1 MTYTHLRL
9 EEREKVYALK
19 EQGISLQKI
28 GKKLG
33 RSAGTI
39 SRELKRNAK
48 YGAAYLPC
56 RAQRLSDKRGW
67 KQRYK
72 APLKNPLVFLYVRKH
87 LREDNWSP
95 DEIAGRLPLE
105 HPGYSIS
112 YETIYRYIYSKR
124 MRRYGYWQYLTL
136 GRRKRMSKG
145 GRRVRNEYSS
155 KIPGSVSIDLRPQ
168 EVSDRVKVGHWETDN
183 VIGKQTDKSALSTT
197 VERIILFTL
206 MNKLTD
212 RSAKSKTD
220 AVVKRLKKFPKR
232 LRKTVT
238 EDNGA
243 ENSYHQELS
252 ERLQMDV
259 YFCHAYH
266 SWERGTNENTNG
278 RIRRYIPKG
287 VSIDNISDDVIE
299 EIERKLNATPRKK
312 LGYLTPY
319 EKMDEVL
326 KALPDQQ
333 TVALPL

>member
-1 MTYTHLRL
+1 MKYTHLSL
-9 EEREKVYALK
+9 EEREKLYALK

-33 RSAGTI
+33 RSAGTL
-39 SRELKRNAK
+39 SRELRRNAK
-48 YGAAYLPC
+48 YGAAYIPC
-56 RAQRLSDKRGW
+56 RAQKLSDKRGW

-95 DEIAGRLPLE
+95 DEIAGRLPLD
-105 HPGYSIS
+105 HPGQSVS
-112 YETIYRYIYSKR
+112 YETIYRYVYSRK
-124 MRRYGYWQYLTL
+124 MRRYQYWQYLTL
-136 GRRKRMSKG
+136 GRRKRMGKG
-145 GRRVRNEYSS
+145 GRRVRNAYQG
-155 KIPGSVSIDLRPQ
+155 KIPGSISIDVRPH
-168 EVSDRVKVGHWETDN
+168 EVEERIEVGHWETDN
-183 VIGKQTDKSALSTT
+183 VIGKQGGKSALSTT

-206 MNKLTD
+206 MNKLAN
-212 RSAKSKTD
+212 RSAREKTD
-220 AVVKRLKKFPKR
+220 AVVKRLKEFPKG

-238 EDNGA
+238 EDNGS

-252 ERLQMDV
+252 ERLQLDV

-266 SWERGTNENTNG
+266 SWEKGTNENTNG

-287 VSIDNISDDVIE
+287 ISIDDITDEEIE

-326 KALPDQQ
+326 KGLPER